1 VTRGDPI
8 KIEQAAEALGVAPAT
23 VRRWVREGAP
33 CIELGTA
40 GRGKGSL
47 VDLAEL
53 RRWRAGGALGERSDR
68 EQLEHLPRMLLDFW
82 RRDSGLDGP
91 AHRDLGISDR
101 AAAAYL
107 DVLFQYICR
116 RLDQEPADL
125 PPEIE
130 RLRSVWVSLGQSHTR
145 NPR

>member
-1 VTRGDPI
+1 MSERAI
-8 KIEQAAEALGVAPAT
+8 KLDQAAAALGVTGAT

-33 CIELGTA
+33 CVEMGGA

-47 VDLAEL
+47 VDLDEL
-53 RRWRAGGALGERSDR
+53 RRWRAGAAVVPDGDDLVQR
-68 EQLEHLPRMLLDFW
+68 LPELLFDFW

-107 DVLFQYICR
+107 ATLFGYVR
-116 RLDQEPADL
+116 TRLDLDADDL

-130 RLRSVWVSLGQSHTR
+130 RLRSVFVSLGQSHTR